1 MRGMTFTNAYQGPVL
16 RATLLG
22 LAFLINVLGL
32 WIRKPLLR
40 SIHAIIFISG
50 VSLEKGLWTKRLFVE
65 KGFGK
70 CIDIPPENP
79 ASRES
84 AVWTIWILFFSFS
97 TSYNHEFTSPIDWAL
112 PPWKTKMLAAW
123 SYYLLF
129 KACYIYGLNKLFY
142 LTVSLNRL
150 LSMREIHTLKTW
162 RRRQRVWINWQS
174 FFCTLTAPDTFWLP
188 DWPSCPGRR
197 RRRSTM
203 GAMLVELG

>member
-84 AVWTIWILFFSFS
+84 AV
-97 TSYNHEFTSPIDWAL
+97 
-112 PPWKTKMLAAW
+112 
-123 SYYLLF
+123 
-129 KACYIYGLNKLFY
+129 
-142 LTVSLNRL
+142 
-150 LSMREIHTLKTW
+150 
-162 RRRQRVWINWQS
+162 
-174 FFCTLTAPDTFWLP
+174 
-188 DWPSCPGRR
+188 
-197 RRRSTM
+197 
-203 GAMLVELG
+203 